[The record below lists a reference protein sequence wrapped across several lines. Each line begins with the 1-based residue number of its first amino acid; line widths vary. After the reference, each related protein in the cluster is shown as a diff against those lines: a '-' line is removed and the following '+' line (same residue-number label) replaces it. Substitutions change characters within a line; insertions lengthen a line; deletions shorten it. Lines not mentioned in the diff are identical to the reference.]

1 MTAKQVQIRRDTAT
15 NLNAAT
21 PASGELGWD
30 TTNKR
35 LVGGDGSA
43 AGGIKIPSAKDVQNQ
58 SFNYVA
64 AGGTGDAI
72 TLTLSPAITAYA
84 AGQRTA
90 FKATATST
98 TAVTVNINGLGAR
111 NVKFM
116 SGGSLASLDSTHTI
130 ISGGIYELYDDGTQV
145 QIFGGGF
152 GGGGG
157 TVATQSTMETA
168 TNNTDTVTPLAMNW
182 HPGVAKCWGSTSGGG
197 SPTLGASWNI
207 TSITDTGTGTLGVTI
222 ATDFSSTDYVVLA
235 TCMNTSSTV
244 FKGVVQDSGLDHAAG
259 SFALRCFEDDG
270 TNGTISDPSVGYTWA
285 CYGDQ

>member
-64 AGGTGDAI
+64 AGGTGNAI

-98 TAVTVNINGLGAR
+98 LAVTVNINELGTR

-197 SPTLGASWNI
+197 SPTLSGSWNI
-207 TSITDTGTGTLGVTI
+207 TSITDSGIGKLTVTI
-222 ATDFSSTDYVVLA
+222 ATDFSAATYAPVV
-235 TCMNTSSTV
+235 TCMHSSSTEMKV
-244 FKGVVQDSGLDHAAG
+244 ASVDQSLAYAVGEFGI
-259 SFALRCFEDDG
+259 RCFVGDG
-270 TNGTISDPSVGYTWA
+270 SDGAASDPSVGYSWV